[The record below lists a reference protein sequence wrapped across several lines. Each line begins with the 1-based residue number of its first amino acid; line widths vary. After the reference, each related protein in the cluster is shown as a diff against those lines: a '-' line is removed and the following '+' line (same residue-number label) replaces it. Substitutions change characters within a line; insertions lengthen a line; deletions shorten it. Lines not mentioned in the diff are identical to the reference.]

1 MEHVV
6 LVIVGFLMATIL
18 GLLIIPR
25 VLVISFRKRLF
36 DMPDV
41 RKVHSCP
48 IPRLGGVTFFPVIIL
63 VMCSICL
70 LELYSGGFP
79 SVMTGYNLLNEM
91 LCLLVGLMLLYI
103 VGVCDDLIG
112 VRYNRKFL
120 VQILAAA
127 FLPLSGLY
135 IHDFYGLF
143 GWYEIPALLGV
154 SFTMLLTVF
163 VINAIN
169 LIDGIDGLA
178 SGLCMVALSIFGV
191 TLAINGWWIYTML
204 AFVCIGVLI
213 PFFLYNVF
221 GNAERGH
228 KIFMGDTGC
237 LTLGFIISL
246 LAIKY
251 IVSMEQAR
259 SVSDG
264 WPLVIAF
271 SVLLVPCL
279 DVFRVILSRI
289 RRHVNPFKPD
299 RTHFHHKML
308 EMGLTPRKALIWIEL
323 ISIAFIAF
331 TMLLVHV
338 GVLAYWVFIYD
349 VVLWTLLNLW
359 FSRIIRK
366 KSYLVKPKTDQA

>member
-1 MEHVV
+1 MEHVFQIV
-6 LVIVGFLMATIL
+6 LGFILATML
-18 GLLIIPR
+18 GLFIIPR
-25 VLVISFRKRLF
+25 ILVISHRKRLF

-41 RKVHSCP
+41 RKVHCRP
-48 IPRLGGVTFFPVIIL
+48 ISRLGGVTFFPVIVL
-63 VMCSICL
+63 VMCSISL
-70 LELYSGGFP
+70 FELHN
-79 SVMTGYNLLNEM
+79 GYAIGLGRNLLNEM

-135 IHDFYGLF
+135 IHNFYGLF
-143 GWYEIPALLGV
+143 GWYEIPALVGV
-154 SFTMLLTVF
+154 LFTMLLTVF
-163 VINAIN
+163 IINAIN

-204 AFVCIGVLI
+204 AFVCVGVLI
-213 PFFLYNVF
+213 PFFIYNVF

-228 KIFMGDTGC
+228 KIFMGDTGS

-246 LAIKY
+246 LAVKY
-251 IVSMEQAR
+251 IVSMGQTE
-259 SVSDG
+259 SVVDG

-279 DVFRVILSRI
+279 DVFRVILSRLK
-289 RRHVNPFKPD
+289 RRVHPFKPD
-299 RTHFHHKML
+299 RCHFHHKIL
-308 EMGLTPRKALIWIEL
+308 NMGFTPRKALIFIEL
-323 ISIAFIAF
+323 ISIAFIVF
-331 TMLLVHV
+331 TVLLVHV

-349 VVLWTLLNLW
+349 VILWTLLNVW

-366 KSYLVKPKTDQA
+366 KSYWVETKKTE

>member
-1 MEHVV
+1 MEHVFQIV
-6 LVIVGFLMATIL
+6 LGFMLATML
-18 GLLIIPR
+18 GLFIIPR
-25 VLVISFRKRLF
+25 ILVISHRKRLF

-41 RKVHSCP
+41 RKVHCRP
-48 IPRLGGVTFFPVIIL
+48 ISRLGGVTFFPVIVL
-63 VMCSICL
+63 VMCSISL
-70 LELYSGGFP
+70 FELHN
-79 SVMTGYNLLNEM
+79 GYAIGLGRNLLNEM

-135 IHDFYGLF
+135 IHNFYGLF
-143 GWYEIPALLGV
+143 GWYEIPALVGV
-154 SFTMLLTVF
+154 LFTMLLTVF
-163 VINAIN
+163 IINAIN

-204 AFVCIGVLI
+204 AFVCVGVLI
-213 PFFLYNVF
+213 PFFIYNVF

-228 KIFMGDTGC
+228 KIFMGDTGS

-246 LAIKY
+246 LAVKY
-251 IVSMEQAR
+251 IVSMGRTE
-259 SVSDG
+259 SVVDG

-279 DVFRVILSRI
+279 DVFRVILSRLK
-289 RRHVNPFKPD
+289 RRVHPFKPD
-299 RTHFHHKML
+299 RCHFHHKIL
-308 EMGLTPRKALIWIEL
+308 NMGFTPRKALIFIEL

-331 TMLLVHV
+331 TVLLVHV

-349 VVLWTLLNLW
+349 VILWTLLNVW

-366 KSYLVKPKTDQA
+366 KSYWVETKKTE

>member
-1 MEHVV
+1 MEHVFQIV
-6 LVIVGFLMATIL
+6 LGFILATML
-18 GLLIIPR
+18 GLFIIPR
-25 VLVISFRKRLF
+25 ILVISHRKRLF

-41 RKVHSCP
+41 RKVHCRP
-48 IPRLGGVTFFPVIIL
+48 ISRLGGVTFFPVIVL
-63 VMCSICL
+63 VMCSISL
-70 LELYSGGFP
+70 FELHN
-79 SVMTGYNLLNEM
+79 GYAIGLGRNLLNEM

-135 IHDFYGLF
+135 IHNFYGLF
-143 GWYEIPALLGV
+143 GWYEIPALVGV
-154 SFTMLLTVF
+154 LFTMLLTVF
-163 VINAIN
+163 IINAIN

-204 AFVCIGVLI
+204 AFVCVGVLI
-213 PFFLYNVF
+213 PFFIYNVF

-228 KIFMGDTGC
+228 KIFMGDTGS

-246 LAIKY
+246 LAVKY
-251 IVSMEQAR
+251 IVSMGRTE
-259 SVSDG
+259 SVVDG

-279 DVFRVILSRI
+279 DVFRVILSRLK
-289 RRHVNPFKPD
+289 RRVHPFKPD
-299 RTHFHHKML
+299 RCHFHHKIL
-308 EMGLTPRKALIWIEL
+308 NMGFTPRKALIFIEL

-331 TMLLVHV
+331 TVLLVHV

-349 VVLWTLLNLW
+349 VILWTLLNVW

-366 KSYLVKPKTDQA
+366 KSYWVETKKTE

>member
-1 MEHVV
+1 MEHVFQIV
-6 LVIVGFLMATIL
+6 LGFILATML
-18 GLLIIPR
+18 GLFIIPR
-25 VLVISFRKRLF
+25 ILVISHRKRLF

-41 RKVHSCP
+41 RKVHCRP
-48 IPRLGGVTFFPVIIL
+48 ISRLGGVTFFPVIVL
-63 VMCSICL
+63 VMCSISL
-70 LELYSGGFP
+70 FELHN
-79 SVMTGYNLLNEM
+79 GYAIGLGRNLLNEM

-135 IHDFYGLF
+135 IHNFYGLF
-143 GWYEIPALLGV
+143 GWYEIPALVGV
-154 SFTMLLTVF
+154 LFTMLLTVF
-163 VINAIN
+163 IINAIN

-204 AFVCIGVLI
+204 AFVCVGVLI
-213 PFFLYNVF
+213 PFFIYNVF

-228 KIFMGDTGC
+228 KIFMGDTGS

-246 LAIKY
+246 LAVKY
-251 IVSMEQAR
+251 IVSMGQTE
-259 SVSDG
+259 SVVDG

-279 DVFRVILSRI
+279 DVFRVILSRLK
-289 RRHVNPFKPD
+289 RRVHPFKPD
-299 RTHFHHKML
+299 RCHFHHKIL
-308 EMGLTPRKALIWIEL
+308 NMGFTPRKALIFIEL

-331 TMLLVHV
+331 TVLLVHV

-349 VVLWTLLNLW
+349 VILWTLLNVW

-366 KSYLVKPKTDQA
+366 KSYWVETQKTE

>member
-1 MEHVV
+1 MEHVFQIV
-6 LVIVGFLMATIL
+6 LGFILATML
-18 GLLIIPR
+18 GLFIIPR
-25 VLVISFRKRLF
+25 ILVISHRKRLF

-41 RKVHSCP
+41 RKVHCRP
-48 IPRLGGVTFFPVIIL
+48 ISRLGGVTFFPVIVL
-63 VMCSICL
+63 VMCSISL
-70 LELYSGGFP
+70 FELHN
-79 SVMTGYNLLNEM
+79 GYAIGLGRNLLNEM

-135 IHDFYGLF
+135 IHNFYGLF
-143 GWYEIPALLGV
+143 GWYEIPALVGV
-154 SFTMLLTVF
+154 LFTMLLTVF
-163 VINAIN
+163 IINAIN

-204 AFVCIGVLI
+204 AFVCVGVLI
-213 PFFLYNVF
+213 PFFIYNVF

-228 KIFMGDTGC
+228 KIFMGDTGS

-246 LAIKY
+246 LAVKY
-251 IVSMEQAR
+251 IVSMGQTE
-259 SVSDG
+259 SVVDG

-279 DVFRVILSRI
+279 DVFRVILSRLK
-289 RRHVNPFKPD
+289 RRVHPFKPD
-299 RTHFHHKML
+299 RCHFHHKIL
-308 EMGLTPRKALIWIEL
+308 NMGFTPRKALIFIEL

-331 TMLLVHV
+331 TVLLVHV

-349 VVLWTLLNLW
+349 VILWTLLNVW

-366 KSYLVKPKTDQA
+366 KSYWVETKKTEWT

>member
-1 MEHVV
+1 MEHVFQIV
-6 LVIVGFLMATIL
+6 LGFILATML
-18 GLLIIPR
+18 GLFIIPR
-25 VLVISFRKRLF
+25 ILVISHRKRLF

-41 RKVHSCP
+41 RKVHCRP
-48 IPRLGGVTFFPVIIL
+48 ISRLGGVTFFPVIVL
-63 VMCSICL
+63 VMCSISL
-70 LELYSGGFP
+70 FELHN
-79 SVMTGYNLLNEM
+79 GYAIGLGRNLLNEM

-135 IHDFYGLF
+135 IHNFYGLF
-143 GWYEIPALLGV
+143 GWYEIPALVGV
-154 SFTMLLTVF
+154 LFTMLLTVF
-163 VINAIN
+163 IITAIN

-204 AFVCIGVLI
+204 AFVCVGVLI
-213 PFFLYNVF
+213 PFFIYNVF

-228 KIFMGDTGC
+228 KIFMGDTGS

-246 LAIKY
+246 LAVKY
-251 IVSMEQAR
+251 IVSMGRTE
-259 SVSDG
+259 SVVDG

-279 DVFRVILSRI
+279 DVFRVILSRLK
-289 RRHVNPFKPD
+289 RRVHPFKPD
-299 RTHFHHKML
+299 RCHFHHKIL
-308 EMGLTPRKALIWIEL
+308 NMGFTPRKALIFIEL

-331 TMLLVHV
+331 TVLLVHV

-349 VVLWTLLNLW
+349 VILWTLLNVW

-366 KSYLVKPKTDQA
+366 KSYWVETKKTE

>member
-1 MEHVV
+1 MEHVFQIV
-6 LVIVGFLMATIL
+6 LGFILATML
-18 GLLIIPR
+18 GLFIIPR
-25 VLVISFRKRLF
+25 ILVISHRKRLF

-41 RKVHSCP
+41 RKVHCRP
-48 IPRLGGVTFFPVIIL
+48 ISRLGGVTFFPVIVL
-63 VMCSICL
+63 VMCSISL
-70 LELYSGGFP
+70 FELHN
-79 SVMTGYNLLNEM
+79 GYAIGLGRNLLNEM

-135 IHDFYGLF
+135 IHNFYGLF
-143 GWYEIPALLGV
+143 GWYEIPALVGV
-154 SFTMLLTVF
+154 LFTMLLTVF
-163 VINAIN
+163 IINAIN

-204 AFVCIGVLI
+204 AFVCVGVLI
-213 PFFLYNVF
+213 PFFIYNVF

-228 KIFMGDTGC
+228 KIFMGDTGS

-246 LAIKY
+246 LAVKY
-251 IVSMEQAR
+251 IVSMGQTE
-259 SVSDG
+259 SVVDG

-279 DVFRVILSRI
+279 DVFRVILSRLK
-289 RRHVNPFKPD
+289 RRVHPFKPD
-299 RTHFHHKML
+299 RCHFHHKIL
-308 EMGLTPRKALIWIEL
+308 NMGFTPRKALIFIEL

-331 TMLLVHV
+331 TVLLVHV

-349 VVLWTLLNLW
+349 VILWTLLNVW

-366 KSYLVKPKTDQA
+366 KSYWVETKITE

>member
-1 MEHVV
+1 MEHVFQIV
-6 LVIVGFLMATIL
+6 LGFILATML
-18 GLLIIPR
+18 GLFIIPR
-25 VLVISFRKRLF
+25 ILVISHRKRLF

-41 RKVHSCP
+41 RKLNCRP
-48 IPRLGGVTFFPVIIL
+48 ISRLGGVTFFPVIVL
-63 VMCSICL
+63 VMCSISL
-70 LELYSGGFP
+70 FELHN
-79 SVMTGYNLLNEM
+79 GYAIGLGRNLLNEM

-135 IHDFYGLF
+135 IHNFYGLF
-143 GWYEIPALLGV
+143 GWYEIPALVGV
-154 SFTMLLTVF
+154 LFTMLLTVF
-163 VINAIN
+163 IINAIN

-204 AFVCIGVLI
+204 AFVCVGVLI
-213 PFFLYNVF
+213 PFFIYNVF

-228 KIFMGDTGC
+228 KIFMGDTGS

-246 LAIKY
+246 LAVKY
-251 IVSMEQAR
+251 IVSMGQTE
-259 SVSDG
+259 SVVDG

-279 DVFRVILSRI
+279 DVFRVILSRLK
-289 RRHVNPFKPD
+289 RRVHPFKPD
-299 RTHFHHKML
+299 RCHFHHKIL
-308 EMGLTPRKALIWIEL
+308 NMGFTPRKALIFIEL

-331 TMLLVHV
+331 TVLLVHV

-349 VVLWTLLNLW
+349 VILWTLLNVW

-366 KSYLVKPKTDQA
+366 KSYWVETKKTE

>member
-1 MEHVV
+1 
-6 LVIVGFLMATIL
+6 
-18 GLLIIPR
+18 
-25 VLVISFRKRLF
+25 
-36 DMPDV
+36 
-41 RKVHSCP
+41 
-48 IPRLGGVTFFPVIIL
+48 
-63 VMCSICL
+63 
-70 LELYSGGFP
+70 
-79 SVMTGYNLLNEM
+79 M

-135 IHDFYGLF
+135 IHNFYGLF
-143 GWYEIPALLGV
+143 GWYEIPALVGV
-154 SFTMLLTVF
+154 LFTMLLTVF
-163 VINAIN
+163 IINAIN

-204 AFVCIGVLI
+204 AFVCVGVLI
-213 PFFLYNVF
+213 PFFIYNVF

-228 KIFMGDTGC
+228 KIFMGDTGS

-246 LAIKY
+246 LAVKY
-251 IVSMEQAR
+251 IVTMGQTE
-259 SVSDG
+259 SVVDG

-279 DVFRVILSRI
+279 DVFRVILSRLK
-289 RRHVNPFKPD
+289 RRVHPFKPD
-299 RTHFHHKML
+299 RCHFHHKIMN
-308 EMGLTPRKALIWIEL
+308 MGFTPRKALIFIEL

-331 TMLLVHV
+331 TVLLVHV

-349 VVLWTLLNLW
+349 VILWTLLNVW

-366 KSYLVKPKTDQA
+366 KSYWVETKKTE